1 MQEPVQSNKGNAKTF
16 RGGGAYTKGRT
27 FDNNATVERDSHGN
41 TSWRGS
47 QFHTGKTAEHQLGR
61 ASKNRSSDSPRVH
74 GQATRNR
81 RSVWT
86 VATQPYK
93 GSHFATFPEK
103 LITPCVRA
111 GSPVGGIVLDPFCGS
126 GTTGKVALAA
136 GRNFVGVELRREYG
150 LMAQVRN
157 GGEWPCLLV
166 G

>member
-1 MQEPVQSNKGNAKTF
+1 M
-16 RGGGAYTKGRT
+16 
-27 FDNNATVERDSHGN
+27 
-41 TSWRGS
+41 
-47 QFHTGKTAEHQLGR
+47 
-61 ASKNRSSDSPRVH
+61 
-74 GQATRNR
+74 
-81 RSVWT
+81 
-86 VATQPYK
+86 ATQPYK